1 MTDAA
6 DPIPNGTISTREAFD
21 IVYQT
26 ITPDRQ
32 TLEERLNPS
41 SKYYDAFKGAK
52 KKTNKS
58 AKKTG
63 RKGLKKGLK
72 KDPEKNPKEAARREA
87 SRNVDQAELHA
98 SKVLRKK
105 LSQGAHLNTGTGA
118 LVVLFGKKRKTAE
131 KISPDVW
138 ASMSD
143 FEAMLI
149 FLEGKLIV
157 RGKRRILYFDP
168 ENFENFIKV
177 IAPPDGDKAAHLGE
191 RAPTTR
197 KARAERRDKLIRDFY
212 NQRWPGGFIGR
223 TKVHNK
229 EIRDAF
235 PESDFGPLK
244 DWTIRRALAPLKS
257 R

>member
-6 DPIPNGTISTREAFD
+6 DPIPNGTISTREALD

-41 SKYYDAFKGAK
+41 SKYYDTFKGATK
-52 KKTNKS
+52 RTNKS

-98 SKVLRKK
+98 SKVLREK
-105 LSQGAHLNTGTGA
+105 LSQKA
-118 LVVLFGKKRKTAE
+118 LVVLFGKKRKMAE
-131 KISPDVW
+131 EISPRLW
-138 ASMSD
+138 ASMTD

-149 FLEGKLIV
+149 FLEGKLTA
-157 RGKRRILYFDP
+157 RDKRRTLYLDR
-168 ENFENFIKV
+168 ENFMKE
-177 IAPPDGDKAAHLGE
+177 IAPPDGDKAAHAGE
-191 RAPTTR
+191 SAPTAS
-197 KARAERRDKLIRDFY
+197 KAKTKQQQQILDICQQLWPDRCNVRAAQRNKMIRTEF
-212 NQRWPGGFIGR
+212 QRL
-223 TKVHNK
+223 NLS
-229 EIRDAF
+229 
-235 PESDFGPLK
+235 PEPSDRS
-244 DWTIRRALAPLKS
+244 IQRALKFLKS
-257 R
+257 D